1 MSVSN
6 DMNFGL
12 GIPQGIQNPTPV
24 TLAAAATVAPTTL
37 LTKLTGT
44 TDVATI
50 TPPADGTHVLFL
62 QWTDSSPGDLLTTG
76 NVLIGTTTIAQFSI
90 VLAIYNPIVAKYL
103 VAKLT

>member
-12 GIPQGIQNPTPV
+12 NTPQGIQNPTPV
-24 TLAAAATVAPTTL
+24 TMAAATTVAPTTL

-50 TPPADGTHVLFL
+50 TPPADGTHILIL
-62 QWTDSSPGDLLTTG
+62 QWIDASPGDLLTTG
-76 NVLIGTTTIAQFSI
+76 NVLIGTTTITQYSI
-90 VLAIYNPIVAKYL
+90 VLAVYNPIVAKYL